1 MKIEVSNGEILDK
14 HTILKIK
21 LEKITD
27 PVKVENLRKEW
38 DVLTPCVQEIMSY
51 CSDFEEMLLTY
62 NEMLDVNR
70 KLWQIE
76 DDIRDCERNKDF
88 GDKFIELARSVYWT
102 NDDRNL
108 VKKRIDSLTGS
119 KLTEEK
125 SYQDYKNVS

>member
-27 PVKVENLRKEW
+27 PAKVENLNREW
-38 DVLTPCVQEIMSY
+38 AILTPIVQQIFMQVGDMTDLNQAY
-51 CSDFEEMLLTY
+51 QD
-62 NEMLDVNR
+62 MLDVNR

-76 DDIRDCERNKDF
+76 DDIRDCERAKDF
-88 GDKFIELARSVYWT
+88 GEKFIELARAVYWT

-119 KLTEEK
+119 NLTEEK
-125 SYQDYKNVS
+125 SYADYKNK

>member
-27 PVKVENLRKEW
+27 PIKVANLNKEW
-38 DVLTPCVQEIMSY
+38 KILTPIVQEIVTSCNNDLIHIAY
-51 CSDFEEMLLTY
+51 QDML
-62 NEMLDVNR
+62 EVNR

-76 DDIRDCERNKDF
+76 DEIRDCERSNDF
-88 GDKFIELARSVYWT
+88 GDEFIKLARAVYWT

-108 VKKRIDSLTGS
+108 VKKRIDNLTGS
-119 KLTEEK
+119 ALTEEK
-125 SYQDYKNVS
+125 SYADYKK

>member
-27 PVKVENLRKEW
+27 PVKVANLNKEW
-38 DVLTPCVQEIMSY
+38 MILTPIVQQIISACDNDLIHIAY
-51 CSDFEEMLLTY
+51 QDML
-62 NEMLDVNR
+62 EVNR

-76 DDIRDCERNKDF
+76 DEIRDCEKTNDF
-88 GDKFIELARSVYWT
+88 GDEFIRLARAVYWT

-108 VKKRIDSLTGS
+108 VKKRIDNLTGS
-119 KLTEEK
+119 NLTEEK
-125 SYQDYKNVS
+125 SYADYKNK

>member
-27 PVKVENLRKEW
+27 PVKVANLNKEW
-38 DVLTPCVQEIMSY
+38 MILTPIVQEIVTACNNDLIHIAY
-51 CSDFEEMLLTY
+51 QDML
-62 NEMLDVNR
+62 EVNR

-76 DDIRDCERNKDF
+76 DEIRDCEKTNDF
-88 GDKFIELARSVYWT
+88 GDEFIRLARAVYWT

-108 VKKRIDSLTGS
+108 VKKRIDNLTGS
-119 KLTEEK
+119 NLTEEK
-125 SYQDYKNVS
+125 SYADYKNK

>member
-21 LEKITD
+21 LEKIQD
-27 PVKVENLRKEW
+27 PIKVANLNKEW
-38 DVLTPCVQEIMSY
+38 AILTPIVQQIITAN
-51 CSDFEEMLLTY
+51 DTPEMHIAYQDMY
-62 NEMLDVNR
+62 NVNL

-76 DDIRDCERNKDF
+76 DDIRDCERAKDF
-88 GDKFIELARSVYWT
+88 GEKFIELARAVYWT

-119 KLTEEK
+119 HLTEEK
-125 SYQDYKNVS
+125 SYADYKK

>member
-27 PVKVENLRKEW
+27 PVKVANLNKEW
-38 DVLTPCVQEIMSY
+38 MILTPIVQEIVAACNNDLIHIAY
-51 CSDFEEMLLTY
+51 QDML
-62 NEMLDVNR
+62 EVNR

-76 DDIRDCERNKDF
+76 DEIRDCEKTNDF
-88 GDKFIELARSVYWT
+88 GEEFIRLARAVYWT

-108 VKKRIDSLTGS
+108 VKKRIDNLTGS
-119 KLTEEK
+119 NLTEEK
-125 SYQDYKNVS
+125 SYADYKNK

>member
-27 PVKVENLRKEW
+27 PVKVANLNKEW
-38 DVLTPCVQEIMSY
+38 MILTPIVQEIVTACNNDLIHIAY
-51 CSDFEEMLLTY
+51 QDML
-62 NEMLDVNR
+62 EVNR

-76 DDIRDCERNKDF
+76 DEIRDCEKTNDF
-88 GDKFIELARSVYWT
+88 GEEFIRLARAVYWT

-108 VKKRIDSLTGS
+108 VKKRIDNLTGS
-119 KLTEEK
+119 NLTEEK
-125 SYQDYKNVS
+125 SYSDYKNK

>member
-27 PVKVENLRKEW
+27 PVKVANLNKEW
-38 DVLTPCVQEIMSY
+38 QILTPIVQQIITACNNDLIHIAY
-51 CSDFEEMLLTY
+51 QD
-62 NEMLDVNR
+62 MLDVNR

-76 DDIRDCERNKDF
+76 DEIRDCEKTNDF
-88 GDKFIELARSVYWT
+88 GDEFIRLARAVYWT

-119 KLTEEK
+119 NLTEEK
-125 SYQDYKNVS
+125 SYADYKNKQ

>member
-27 PVKVENLRKEW
+27 PVKVANLNKEW
-38 DVLTPCVQEIMSY
+38 QILTPIVQEIVNSCDNDLIHIAY
-51 CSDFEEMLLTY
+51 QDML
-62 NEMLDVNR
+62 EVNR

-76 DDIRDCERNKDF
+76 DEIRDCEKTNDF
-88 GDKFIELARSVYWT
+88 GDEFIRLARAVYWT

-108 VKKRIDSLTGS
+108 VKKRIDNLTGS
-119 KLTEEK
+119 NLTEEK
-125 SYQDYKNVS
+125 SYADYKNKQ

>member
-27 PVKVENLRKEW
+27 PVKVANLNKEW
-38 DVLTPCVQEIMSY
+38 MILTPIVQEIVTACNNDLIHIAY
-51 CSDFEEMLLTY
+51 QDML
-62 NEMLDVNR
+62 EVNR

-76 DDIRDCERNKDF
+76 DEIRDCEKTNDF
-88 GDKFIELARSVYWT
+88 GDEFIRLARAVYWT

-108 VKKRIDSLTGS
+108 VKKRIDNLTGS
-119 KLTEEK
+119 NLTEEK
-125 SYQDYKNVS
+125 SYSDYKTK

>member
-27 PVKVENLRKEW
+27 PVKVANLNKEW
-38 DVLTPCVQEIMSY
+38 MILTPIVQEIVTACNNDLIHIAY
-51 CSDFEEMLLTY
+51 QDML
-62 NEMLDVNR
+62 EVNR

-76 DDIRDCERNKDF
+76 DEIRDCEKTNDF
-88 GDKFIELARSVYWT
+88 GDEFIRLARAVYWT

-108 VKKRIDSLTGS
+108 VKKRIDNLTGS
-119 KLTEEK
+119 NLTEEK
-125 SYQDYKNVS
+125 SYSDYKNK

>member
-27 PVKVENLRKEW
+27 PVKIANLNKEW
-38 DVLTPCVQEIMSY
+38 MILTPIVQQIISANDTPDMHIAY
-51 CSDFEEMLLTY
+51 QDMY
-62 NEMLDVNR
+62 AVNL
-70 KLWQIE
+70 KLWNIE
-76 DDIRDCERNKDF
+76 DDIRDCERTNDF
-88 GDKFIELARSVYWT
+88 GQKFIELARAVYWT

-119 KLTEEK
+119 HLTEEK
-125 SYQDYKNVS
+125 SYADYKNK

>member
-27 PVKVENLRKEW
+27 PVKVANLNKEW
-38 DVLTPCVQEIMSY
+38 MILTPIVQEIVTACNNDLIHIAY
-51 CSDFEEMLLTY
+51 QDML
-62 NEMLDVNR
+62 EVNR

-76 DDIRDCERNKDF
+76 DEIRDCEKTNDF
-88 GDKFIELARSVYWT
+88 GEEFIRLARAVYWT

-108 VKKRIDSLTGS
+108 VKKRIDNLTGS
-119 KLTEEK
+119 NLTEEK
-125 SYQDYKNVS
+125 SYADYKNK

>member
-27 PVKVENLRKEW
+27 PVKVANLNKEW
-38 DVLTPCVQEIMSY
+38 MILTPIVQEIVTACNNDLIHIAY
-51 CSDFEEMLLTY
+51 QDML
-62 NEMLDVNR
+62 EVNR

-76 DDIRDCERNKDF
+76 DEIRDCEKTNDF
-88 GDKFIELARSVYWT
+88 GEEFIKLARAVYWT

-108 VKKRIDSLTGS
+108 VKKRIDNLTGS
-119 KLTEEK
+119 NLTEEK
-125 SYQDYKNVS
+125 SYADYKNK

>member
-27 PVKVENLRKEW
+27 PVKVANLNKEW
-38 DVLTPCVQEIMSY
+38 MILTPIVQETVTACNNDLIHIAY
-51 CSDFEEMLLTY
+51 QDML
-62 NEMLDVNR
+62 EVNR

-76 DDIRDCERNKDF
+76 DEIRDCEKTNDF
-88 GDKFIELARSVYWT
+88 GEEFIKLARAVYWT

-108 VKKRIDSLTGS
+108 VKKRIDNLTGS
-119 KLTEEK
+119 NLTEEK
-125 SYQDYKNVS
+125 SYADYKNK